1 MFEMKKAG
9 EKLRVNQRVNQRLVA
24 LRAGVSSAT
33 VSRVLSGSPTVKEET
48 AERVRRILEDLN
60 FIPNPIA
67 TALKY
72 GRSNTYG
79 LIIPDLSNPFY
90 PEFLRNFEEAVI
102 ESDHELLLATTES
115 SEPKLIHSVR
125 RMLMRHVDGVVL
137 MASEYDTRSIEPLFD
152 HNIPIVTFDRRRVQ
166 EGSGDVAIDF
176 EDGYR
181 KAVLH
186 LREFGHER
194 IGFIGGMPGI
204 RTSEIRLQGFQQA
217 LAYAGL
223 KYEPKFTRC
232 GDYRVAGG
240 DAAMRSLLKEPLM
253 PTAIMTTN
261 DLSAFGIL
269 RALHANGISV
279 PRQMSVV
286 GFDGIQ
292 LSDAAHPPLTTI
304 LVSSGNLV
312 RACIK
317 ALDYSKANITRRGL
331 MLSVRGS
338 LIVRES
344 TGVAPARA

>member
-1 MFEMKKAG
+1 MKKAG
-9 EKLRVNQRVNQRLVA
+9 EKTRVNQRLVA
-24 LRAGVSSAT
+24 SRAGVSSAT
-33 VSRVLSGSPTVKEET
+33 VSRVINGSPAVKEET
-48 AERVRRILEDLN
+48 ARLVRRVLEELN

-67 TALKY
+67 TTLKY

-90 PEFLRNFEEAVI
+90 PEFLRNFEEALL
-102 ESDHELLLATTES
+102 ENDYELLLATTES
-115 SEPKLIHSVR
+115 SEPKLIQSVR

-137 MASEYDTRSIEPLFD
+137 MASEYDTRSVEPLFD
-152 HNIPIVTFDRRRVQ
+152 HDIPIATLDRRRVQ
-166 EGSGDVAIDF
+166 EGAGDVAIDF

-181 KAVLH
+181 QAVLH
-186 LREFGHER
+186 LRELGHER

-204 RTSEIRLQGFQQA
+204 RTSEIRLQAFQQA
-217 LAYAGL
+217 LQYAGL

-240 DAAMRSLLKEPLM
+240 DAATRSLLKESRL

-269 RALHANGISV
+269 RALHGCGIDV
-279 PRQMSVV
+279 PSQMSVV

-292 LSDAAHPPLTTI
+292 LSDATHPPLTTVY
-304 LVSSGNLV
+304 VSSRNLA
-312 RACIK
+312 RACLK
-317 ALDYSKANITRRGL
+317 TLDHLKANISRRGL

-338 LIVRES
+338 LVVRES
-344 TGVAPARA
+344 TGIAPTRRSL

>member
-1 MFEMKKAG
+1 MKNTV
-9 EKLRVNQRVNQRLVA
+9 EKVRVNQRLVA
-24 LRAGVSSAT
+24 SRAGVSSAT
-33 VSRVLSGSPTVKEET
+33 VSRVLNGSPAVKEET
-48 AERVRRILEDLN
+48 AKHVRRVLEDLD

-79 LIIPDLSNPFY
+79 LIIPDLANPFY
-90 PEFLRNFEEAVI
+90 PEFLLNFEEALL
-102 ESDHELLLATTES
+102 ENDHELLLATTES

-152 HNIPIVTFDRRRVQ
+152 HNIPIVTLDRRRAQ
-166 EGSGDVAIDF
+166 EGAGDVAIDF

-181 KAVLH
+181 KAAMH
-186 LREFGHER
+186 LRELGHEQ

-204 RTSEIRLQGFQQA
+204 RTSEIRLDAFRQA
-217 LAYAGL
+217 LKFAGL
-223 KYEPKFTRC
+223 RYEPKFTRC

-240 DAAMRSLLKEPLM
+240 DAATRSLLKEPHL

-269 RALHANGISV
+269 RALHSSGIKI
-279 PRQMSVV
+279 PEEMSVV

-292 LSDAAHPPLTTI
+292 LSDAVHPPLTTVH
-304 LVSSGNLV
+304 VSSRSIA
-312 RACIK
+312 RACIRV
-317 ALDYSKANITRRGL
+317 LDHSKANIGRRGL

-338 LIVRES
+338 LVVRES
-344 TGVAPARA
+344 TAAAPRH